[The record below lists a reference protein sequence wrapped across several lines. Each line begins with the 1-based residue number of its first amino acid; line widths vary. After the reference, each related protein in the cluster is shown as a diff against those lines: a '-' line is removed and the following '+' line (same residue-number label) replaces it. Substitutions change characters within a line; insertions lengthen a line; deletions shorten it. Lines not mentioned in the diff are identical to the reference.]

1 MTRSRRTPS
10 CATILGAAALL
21 LAAPTLRGQRPSGS
35 AAAPP
40 LDIVEASIADV
51 HAALEDGRVTCRQLV
66 QDYLDRIDAYD
77 KNGPAINAIIMVN
90 PDALAVADSL
100 DAVARA
106 HAPTGPLHC
115 IPVIVKD
122 NYDTKGL
129 QTTGGSLAFQG
140 YAPDRDAFVV
150 ARLRAAGAVVLA
162 KSNMAELAF
171 SPYETVSSIL
181 PGYTHN
187 PYELDR
193 VTAGSSGGTAAAVA
207 ASMGTVGLGT
217 DTGNSIRGP
226 SSHQALVGI
235 RPTMGLTSR
244 AGVVPLFLG
253 ADVTGP
259 MARTVA
265 DAVAVLQ
272 VIAGPDSADPVTLA
286 SSGHIPNYASFLKA
300 DGLRGARIGVLHQAY
315 DTPTLDPEVQK
326 LFDAALDDLRRQGA
340 TIVDPVAVPDFM
352 TIMRIGRGTGGCNT
366 FKRDFDSYLASL
378 SPAPPVHD
386 LKALIQT
393 RKFHPS
399 IETRLTASEAVED
412 TSLDT
417 PGCKADTERREQLR
431 VAVTQLLDSMHLD
444 ALVYPTWSNP
454 PRLIGDL
461 NTPAGDNNQIFSP
474 TTGFPAITVPMGYTH
489 GGVLP
494 AGLQFFARK
503 WDEKT
508 LIRLAYSYEQGTHWR
523 RAPTL
528 TPPLRG
534 TVGRARP

>member
-1 MTRSRRTPS
+1 MRIRT
-10 CATILGAAALL
+10 LGPVAAALA
-21 LAAPTLRGQRPSGS
+21 LAA
-35 AAAPP
+35 AALPAQQSAPP
-40 LDIVEASIADV
+40 FDVVEATIAEV
-51 HAALEDGRVTCRQLV
+51 HAALRAGTVSCRGLV
-66 QDYLDRIDAYD
+66 QDYLDRIMVYD
-77 KNGPAINAIIMVN
+77 KNGPAINAIILVN

-100 DAVARA
+100 DAVRKAGGA
-106 HAPTGPLHC
+106 QGPLFC
-115 IPVIVKD
+115 IPMIVKD

-129 QTTGGSLAFQG
+129 QTTGGSLAFKG

-150 ARLRAAGAVVLA
+150 ARLRAAGAIVLA

-181 PGYTHN
+181 PGYTRN

-207 ASMGTVGLGT
+207 ASEGTAGLGT

-235 RPTMGLTSR
+235 RPTLGLTSR

-286 SSGHIPNYASFLKA
+286 SRGHVSADYAAALQH

-315 DTPTLDPEVQK
+315 DTPTLDPEIK
-326 LFDAALDDLRRQGA
+326 ALFEASLETMRRQGA
-340 TIVDPVAVPDFM
+340 TIIDPVAVPDLQA
-352 TIMRIGRGTGGCNT
+352 IRRIQTAACNT
-366 FKRDFDSYLASL
+366 FKRDFDAYLASL
-378 SPAPPVHD
+378 SPAPPVKD
-386 LKALIQT
+386 LAALIAT
-393 RKFHPS
+393 RKYHPS
-399 IETRLTASEAVED
+399 IEVRLEDAEAVTD
-412 TSLDT
+412 TSLNT
-417 PGCKADTERREQLR
+417 PGCRSQAEMRERLR
-431 VAVTQLLDSMHLD
+431 AAVTQLLDSMHLD
-444 ALVYPTWSNP
+444 AMVYPTWSNP

-461 NTPAGDNNQIFSP
+461 NTPAGDNNQFFSP
-474 TTGFPAITVPMGYTH
+474 VTGFPAITVPMGYTH
-489 GGVLP
+489 GGLLP
-494 AGLQFFARK
+494 AGLQFFGRK

-508 LIRLAYSYEQGTHWR
+508 LIRLAYSYEQHTHWR
-523 RAPTL
+523 RPPPT
-528 TPPLRG
+528 TPPLG
-534 TVGRARP
+534 W